1 MLCASLPP
9 ACTPL
14 HSLLFWL
21 TACRCVTEVV
31 PTVAD
36 PAQLCQSWEVPDG
49 CSQDFGAKDQKVPPC
64 PRSAHNLRSGMRF
77 SLICLLFSNCG
88 TGFSSPGAPKVNHVS
103 PHKVKNNL
111 GKSWVWPKQSAW
123 IHPRGTAA
131 VTTTLALSALTQS
144 SPCSTAF
151 SFQPQPGS
159 ILANLLH
166 SSGAIP
172 EHAGIP
178 GASSISQSAS
188 QAMI

>member
-36 PAQLCQSWEVPDG
+36 PAQLCQSWEVPDS
-49 CSQDFGAKDQKVPPC
+49 CSQDFGAKDQKAPPH
-64 PRSAHNLRSGMRF
+64 PRSAHSLRSGMRF

-111 GKSWVWPKQSAW
+111 GKSWVWPKQSVA
-123 IHPRGTAA
+123 PPP
-131 VTTTLALSALTQS
+131 SPQP
-144 SPCSTAF
+144 SPC
-151 SFQPQPGS
+151 
-159 ILANLLH
+159 LH
-166 SSGAIP
+166 SPKAVPAAQPS
-172 EHAGIP
+172 
-178 GASSISQSAS
+178 ASSLSLGPF
-188 QAMI
+188 